1 MNTPSMQC
9 ESSDPQTRKN
19 NIVVLLNFVE
29 KTAVDTLIIDDKQ
42 IFDLVEKDHK
52 SGLYSP
58 NIANITYEHLTHKG
72 LDTTI
77 IDSVECADFEELLD
91 AVDAIFS
98 EHSQD
103 EDYSILWDE
112 DGSLLRNTI
121 DAIKQHV
128 PAEAQKGMY
137 DYYTHGM
144 FSPYTMYVVT
154 GIPL

>member
-1 MNTPSMQC
+1 MITQLMQC

-19 NIVVLLNFVE
+19 NIVVLLNFVA
-29 KTAVDTLIIDDKQ
+29 KTSVDTLIIDDKQ

-58 NIANITYEHLTHKG
+58 NIEHIKYNG
-72 LDTTI
+72 SETTI

-103 EDYSILWDE
+103 EEYSILWDE
-112 DGSLLRNTI
+112 DGSLLLNTI

-128 PAEAQKGMY
+128 PAEAQKDRY
-137 DYYTHGM
+137 DYYSHGM

-154 GIPL
+154 GLPL

>member
-1 MNTPSMQC
+1 MSTRLMQFV
-9 ESSDPQTRKN
+9 SSDQQTRKN
-19 NIVVLLNFVE
+19 NIVVILNFVE

-58 NIANITYEHLTHKG
+58 NIEFIKYKG

-128 PAEAQKGMY
+128 SAEAQKGMY
-137 DYYTHGM
+137 DYHTHGM